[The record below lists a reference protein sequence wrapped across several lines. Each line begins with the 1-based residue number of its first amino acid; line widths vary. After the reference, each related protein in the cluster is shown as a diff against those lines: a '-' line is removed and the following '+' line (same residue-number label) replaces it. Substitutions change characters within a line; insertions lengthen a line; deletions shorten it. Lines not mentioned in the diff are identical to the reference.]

1 MPVPVKAPMYVTIV
15 NTIQERIRTGV
26 YGLGELIPSES
37 ALMAE
42 FRTSRVTVVRALA
55 MLANLGWVEAVHGKG
70 RYVKSRMPTDRQI
83 PDHAAGMLDRD
94 ETADVQILSAG
105 PVIVPPRAATALG
118 MKDGAAVIARQRLTS
133 VKKLGPTIE
142 LATTYIPVE
151 LSIGT
156 DVSEPKPLAEGV
168 LSHLADRQHI
178 SWHYATERISARM
191 PSAEESR
198 LLEISRRDPVLT
210 VLVTAFDRDGKPRV
224 AVDVVMAPSRHELDD
239 EFPIT

>member
-1 MPVPVKAPMYVTIV
+1 MPVPVKAPMYITIV

-26 YGLGELIPSES
+26 YGLGEMIPSES

-70 RYVKSRMPTDRQI
+70 RYVKSRLPAERQI
-83 PDHAAGMLDRD
+83 PDHAASMLDRE
-94 ETADVQILSAG
+94 ETTEVQILSAG
-105 PVIVPPRAATALG
+105 PVIIPPRAATALG
-118 MKDGAAVIARQRLTS
+118 MREGAAVIARQRLTS
-133 VKKLGPTIE
+133 VKKLGPIE

-156 DVSEPKPLAEGV
+156 DVSEPKPLPEGV
-168 LSHLADRQHI
+168 LSHLAERQHI

-191 PSAEESR
+191 PSAEEAR

-210 VLVTAFDRDGKPRV
+210 VLVTAFDRDGKPRL
-224 AVDVVMAPSRHELDD
+224 AVDVVMPPTRHELDD